1 MAGLN
6 RCNSVAPF
14 LHLLGDRI
22 KEMGKLVHFALV
34 AFLLAGIASAQ
45 SSLPAID
52 IFGGY
57 SYIRFNEPLSTL
69 TPHENLTLNG
79 FGFSGTVGLFHH
91 LSVEADF
98 SHHSINDCGGVSNVS
113 CSNFSY
119 MFGPRYTFGTRGDK
133 ATFFVH
139 GLVGRDS
146 ATMLGSAQ
154 NTVSD
159 TAVALAA
166 GIGLNYWFTRH
177 IGFQLGPADIFYTNH
192 LADDGANAQTTFRV
206 AAGFA
211 FRFGGETNPILS
223 KPQPQPAPPPPPQPE
238 QPKSESHRSWIR
250 PWHKTTTAPAEG
262 ESSETQTAQG
272 QSTTAPAPTMR
283 SAPAAA
289 RGMAVHPLGI
299 LAAPQEFAG
308 ARIVQIDSGGVA
320 EMASLH
326 VGDLIT
332 SVDGKPVRTPMELA
346 AELSGKTGKVR
357 IGILR
362 GKFATET
369 EILIG
374 AQ

>member
-1 MAGLN
+1 
-6 RCNSVAPF
+6 
-14 LHLLGDRI
+14 
-22 KEMGKLVHFALV
+22 MGKLVHFALA
-34 AFLLAGIASAQ
+34 AFFLVGIASAQ
-45 SSLPAID
+45 NNIPAID

-57 SYIRFNEPLSTL
+57 SYIRFNQPLSTV

-98 SHHSINDCGGVSNVS
+98 SHHSINDCGGVSSVS

-119 MFGPRYTFGTRGDK
+119 MFGPRYTFGSRTDK
-133 ATFFVH
+133 TTLFVH

-146 ATMLGSAQ
+146 ATMLGTSDS
-154 NTVSD
+154 TVSD
-159 TAVALAA
+159 TSVSLVA
-166 GIGLNYWFTRH
+166 GVGLDYWFSRH
-177 IGFQLGPADIFYTNH
+177 FGFQLGPADVVYTNH

-211 FRFGGETNPILS
+211 YRFGGQTGPTFS
-223 KPQPQPAPPPPPQPE
+223 KPQPAPPTPPPAEPQPE
-238 QPKSESHRSWIR
+238 QPKTHRSWIR
-250 PWHKTTTAPAEG
+250 PWHKTQTAPAEG
-262 ESSETQTAQG
+262 EPSETQTAQG
-272 QSTTAPAPTMR
+272 QSTTAPAPA
-283 SAPAAA
+283 SKNAAPAA
-289 RGMAVHPLGI
+289 RGMSVHPLGI

-308 ARIVQIDSGGVA
+308 ARILQIEPGGVA

-346 AELSGKTGKVR
+346 AELAGKTGKVR
-357 IGILR
+357 IGIVR
-362 GKFATET
+362 GKFVTET
-369 EILIG
+369 EVLLG

>member
-1 MAGLN
+1 
-6 RCNSVAPF
+6 VPF

-22 KEMGKLVHFALV
+22 KEMGKLVHLALA
-34 AFLLAGIASAQ
+34 AFLLVGIASAQ
-45 SSLPAID
+45 TNIPAID
-52 IFGGY
+52 VFGGY
-57 SYIRFNEPLSTL
+57 SYIRFNQPLSTI

-79 FGFSGTVGLFHH
+79 YEFSGTVGLFHH
-91 LSVEADF
+91 LSAEADF
-98 SHHSINDCGGVSNVS
+98 AHHSINDCGGVSTIS

-119 MFGPRYTFGTRGDK
+119 MFGPRYTFGDHSSK
-133 ATFFVH
+133 STFFVH

-146 ATMLGSAQ
+146 ATMLGSSDS
-154 NTVSD
+154 TVSD
-159 TAVALAA
+159 TAVSLVA
-166 GIGLNYWFTRH
+166 GFGLNYWFGRH
-177 IGFQLGPADIFYTNH
+177 VGFQLGPADVVYTNH

-211 FRFGGETNPILS
+211 FRFGGPSGPLVP
-223 KPQPQPAPPPPPQPE
+223 KPQPPPPPPPE
-238 QPKSESHRSWIR
+238 PQKEPTSSSGSHRSWIR
-250 PWHKTTTAPAEG
+250 PWHKTQNAPAEG

-272 QSTTAPAPTMR
+272 QSTTAPAPTAKN
-283 SAPAAA
+283 APAVSHS
-289 RGMAVHPLGI
+289 MAVHPLGI
-299 LAAPQEFAG
+299 MAAPQEFAG
-308 ARIVQIDSGGVA
+308 ARIMQIEPGGVA

-332 SVDGKPVRTPMELA
+332 SVNGKPVRTPMELA
-346 AELSGKTGKVR
+346 AELADKTGKVR

>member
-1 MAGLN
+1 
-6 RCNSVAPF
+6 VPF

-22 KEMGKLVHFALV
+22 KEMGKLVHFALA
-34 AFLLAGIASAQ
+34 AFLLVGIASAQ
-45 SSLPAID
+45 SNLPAID

-79 FGFSGTVGLFHH
+79 YGFSGSVGLFHH
-91 LSVEADF
+91 LSAEADF
-98 SHHSINDCGGVSNVS
+98 SHHSINDCGGVSTVS

-119 MFGPRYTFGTRGDK
+119 MFGPRYTFGDHSSK
-133 ATFFVH
+133 STFFVH

-146 ATMLGSAQ
+146 ATMLGSSDS
-154 NTVSD
+154 TVSD
-159 TAVALAA
+159 TAVALVA
-166 GIGLNYWFTRH
+166 GFGLNYWFTRH
-177 IGFQLGPADIFYTNH
+177 IGFQLGPADLFYTNH

-206 AAGFA
+206 SAGFA
-211 FRFGGETNPILS
+211 FRFGGETGPLVA
-223 KPQPQPAPPPPPQPE
+223 KPQPPPPPQPQPE

-250 PWHKTTTAPAEG
+250 PWHKTQTAPAEG
-262 ESSETQTAQG
+262 EPSETQTAQG
-272 QSTTAPAPTMR
+272 QSTVAPAPTSR
-283 SAPAAA
+283 NTPAVSH
-289 RGMAVHPLGI
+289 GMAVHPLGI
-299 LAAPQEFAG
+299 MAAPQEFAG
-308 ARIVQIDSGGVA
+308 ARILQIESGSVA

-357 IGILR
+357 IGIVR
-362 GKFATET
+362 GKFVTET